1 MSRGEPDNTRR
12 RFIQRVGSGMLAGGV
27 AGLAGCTS
35 NEAQSGDSGGGN
47 NSSSSGGG
55 STSGGGN
62 LTLRVGGL
70 FPTSGPYS
78 AIGTDQR
85 VGMEV
90 AISHM
95 EEEGIGV
102 SFETAVKDTQL
113 SPDTG
118 LRRAREVVQ
127 NSNVDVL
134 TGLGSTSVGS
144 AVSNFAQQNQIPL
157 MITTATGQSLTGS
170 NCNQYTFRSNTH
182 TYQNQKGNAEYA
194 MENLGKRFA
203 TMGADYAWGHESV
216 EDFVTVAEQ
225 HGGEVV
231 RQVWPQLGATDYST
245 EIQKVA
251 NTDADFLLV
260 RCSGTDAVNSAQQI
274 ASFGLK
280 EQMDVITNQTSIMAK
295 GAGDACIGN
304 YGGVPYHASLTSEQT
319 GNDQNERFVS
329 DYREMG
335 DGSYP
340 ATYAATSYMGLRFL
354 GKAAAKAGSTD
365 ADDLVSA
372 LEGVSYNGPKGPM
385 KIRSCDHQATNA
397 YWSSQLVSPEGTEF
411 DFPIPKI
418 LEKHEAGSNL
428 LPCEETG
435 CTL

>member
-1 MSRGEPDNTRR
+1 
-12 RFIQRVGSGMLAGGV
+12 MLAGGV

-35 NEAQSGDSGGGN
+35 SENQNGGGGGGGN
-47 NSSSSGGG
+47 DSNGSSSGP
-55 STSGGGN
+55 TGGGGD

-102 SFETAVKDTQL
+102 SFETVVKDTQL
-113 SPDTG
+113 APNTG
-118 LRRAREVVQ
+118 LRRAREMVQ
-127 NSNVDVL
+127 NSDVDVL
-134 TGLGSTSVGS
+134 TGTGSTSVAS
-144 AVSNFAQQNQIPL
+144 AVSNYAQQNQIPF
-157 MITTATGQSLTGS
+157 MITTSTGQSLTGS

-182 TYQNQKGNAEYA
+182 TYQNQKPNAEYM

-203 TMGADYAWGHESV
+203 TMGADYSWGRASV
-216 EDFVTVAEQ
+216 EDFVNVAKQ

-231 RQVWPQLGATDYST
+231 RQVWPKLGATDYST

-251 NTDADFLLV
+251 NTNADFLLV
-260 RCSGTDAVNSAQQI
+260 RCSGTDAINSAQQI

-280 EQMDVITNQTSIMAK
+280 EQMDIVTNQTSIMAK
-295 GAGDACIGN
+295 GAGDACIGF
-304 YGGVPYHASLTSEQT
+304 YGGIPYHAILTKKQT
-319 GNDQNERFVS
+319 GNDENERFVK

-335 DGSYP
+335 NGSYP

-354 GKAAAKAGSTD
+354 GKAAVKAGSTD
-365 ADDLVSA
+365 ADALKSA
-372 LEGVSYNGPKGPM
+372 LEGVTYDGPKGPM
-385 KIRSCDHQATNA
+385 TIRPCDHQATNA
-397 YWSSQLVSPEGTEF
+397 LWSTRLVSPEGTEF
-411 DFPIPKI
+411 NFPIPKI
-418 LEKHEAGSNL
+418 FKKHEQGTNL
-428 LPCEETG
+428 LPCEENP
-435 CTL
+435 CNL